1 MILTAIETGALSADA
16 NTVNHGQ
23 RALKTTKTDGHLD
36 GEVFTLVNFR
46 GYLILHNLPTSSIS
60 VSP

>member
-46 GYLILHNLPTSSIS
+46 G
-60 VSP
+60 